1 MAYHL
6 CISVH
11 TKHETIN
18 IIEVSIMALLRYTRP
33 NYRHLSKSF
42 NELMDEFFEPINALT
57 TNDIT
62 PKVDIRENEQEFEFL
77 LELPGVR
84 KEDLQIELEQDV
96 LYVSGERKVAE
107 ETKETNVHR
116 MEQFYGSFHRSF
128 HLPQGLDKENITA
141 QCLDGILR
149 LTIKK
154 DEKAVKKQIE
164 IQ

>member
-1 MAYHL
+1 M
-6 CISVH
+6 I
-11 TKHETIN
+11 K
-18 IIEVSIMALLRYTRP
+18 IIEVSIMALVRYTRP

-42 NELMDEFFEPINALT
+42 NELMDEFFEPINARTMNNL
-57 TNDIT
+57 T

-141 QCLDGILR
+141 QHQDGILR

-154 DEKAVKKQIE
+154 DEKAVKKQI
-164 IQ
+164 IVQ

>member
-6 CISVH
+6 CLSVQ
-11 TKHETIN
+11 TKRKTTN
-18 IIEVSIMALLRYTRP
+18 NVEVPIMVLVRYTRP
-33 NYRHLSKSF
+33 NYRHPSKNF
-42 NELMDEFFEPINALT
+42 NELLDEFFKPTNART
-57 TNDIT
+57 TNNLT

-84 KEDLQIELEQDV
+84 KEYMQIELEQDV

-128 HLPQGLDKENITA
+128 HLPQGLDKDTIA
-141 QCLDGILR
+141 AKYQDGILR

-154 DEKAVKKQIE
+154 YEKAIKK
-164 IQ
+164 